1 MIMKFRMKVLCSL
14 LTAAM
19 CCTPVL
25 SGCSSQ
31 EEPSL
36 AQEEAEG
43 KEQDV
48 LDETDGAAGE
58 GAGNLGKFSMEDI
71 NGSAYTEELFADH
84 DLTMVNVFTTWCTP
98 CIREI
103 PDLEKLHKEME
114 GQGVGVVGIVLDAIG
129 SSGKVDEKAVEK
141 AKILA
146 EKTGAA
152 YPFLI
157 PDEGY
162 LGGRNW
168 KGWQDEPLLTVSMGR
183 NLYRCLRFRVDGDWD
198 LPGRDGGGVG
208 KSSKYMYGVYR
219 NWIRERITSGNA
231 IECRHYGGF
240 LPIVT

>member
-1 MIMKFRMKVLCSL
+1 M
-14 LTAAM
+14 
-19 CCTPVL
+19 
-25 SGCSSQ
+25 
-31 EEPSL
+31 

-162 LGGRNW
+162 LGGRLAGIAAVPETFFVDKDGNIVGETYSGSRSFEDW
-168 KGWQDEPLLTVSMGR
+168 KGIVEKELE
-183 NLYRCLRFRVDGDWD
+183 
-198 LPGRDGGGVG
+198 GVA
-208 KSSKYMYGVYR
+208 R
-219 NWIRERITSGNA
+219 
-231 IECRHYGGF
+231 
-240 LPIVT
+240 

>member
-1 MIMKFRMKVLCSL
+1 MKFRMKVLCSL
-14 LTAAM
+14 LAAAM

-31 EEPSL
+31 EEDSL

-43 KEQDV
+43 KEQDI
-48 LDETDGAAGE
+48 LDEKDGASGE
-58 GAGNLGKFSMEDI
+58 SAGNLGKFSTEDI

-114 GQGVGVVGIVLDAIG
+114 GQGVGVVGIVLDAIS
-129 SSGKVDEKAVEK
+129 SSGKVDEEAVEK

-162 LGGRNW
+162 LGGRLAGIAAVPETFFVDKVGNIVGETYSGSRSFEDW
-168 KGWQDEPLLTVSMGR
+168 KEIVEKELE
-183 NLYRCLRFRVDGDWD
+183 
-198 LPGRDGGGVG
+198 GVA
-208 KSSKYMYGVYR
+208 K
-219 NWIRERITSGNA
+219 
-231 IECRHYGGF
+231 
-240 LPIVT
+240 

>member
-1 MIMKFRMKVLCSL
+1 MKFRMKVLCSL

-31 EEPSL
+31 EVPSL

-162 LGGRNW
+162 LGGRLAGIAAVPETFFVDKDGNIVGETYSGSRSFEDW
-168 KGWQDEPLLTVSMGR
+168 KGIVEKELE
-183 NLYRCLRFRVDGDWD
+183 
-198 LPGRDGGGVG
+198 GVA
-208 KSSKYMYGVYR
+208 R
-219 NWIRERITSGNA
+219 
-231 IECRHYGGF
+231 
-240 LPIVT
+240 

>member
-1 MIMKFRMKVLCSL
+1 MKFRMKVLCSL

-162 LGGRNW
+162 LGGRLAGIAAVPETFFVDKDGNIVGETYSGSRSFEDC
-168 KGWQDEPLLTVSMGR
+168 KGIVEKELE
-183 NLYRCLRFRVDGDWD
+183 
-198 LPGRDGGGVG
+198 GVA
-208 KSSKYMYGVYR
+208 R
-219 NWIRERITSGNA
+219 
-231 IECRHYGGF
+231 
-240 LPIVT
+240 

>member
-1 MIMKFRMKVLCSL
+1 MKFRMKVLCSL

-48 LDETDGAAGE
+48 LDETDGAGGE

-162 LGGRNW
+162 LGGRLAGIAAVPETFFVDKDGNIVGETYSGSRSFEDW
-168 KGWQDEPLLTVSMGR
+168 KGIVEKELE
-183 NLYRCLRFRVDGDWD
+183 
-198 LPGRDGGGVG
+198 GVA
-208 KSSKYMYGVYR
+208 R
-219 NWIRERITSGNA
+219 
-231 IECRHYGGF
+231 
-240 LPIVT
+240 

>member
-1 MIMKFRMKVLCSL
+1 MKFRMKVLCSL

-19 CCTPVL
+19 CCTPGL

-162 LGGRNW
+162 LGGRLAGIAAVPETFFVDKDGNIVGETYSGSRSFEDW
-168 KGWQDEPLLTVSMGR
+168 KGIVEKELE
-183 NLYRCLRFRVDGDWD
+183 
-198 LPGRDGGGVG
+198 GVA
-208 KSSKYMYGVYR
+208 R
-219 NWIRERITSGNA
+219 
-231 IECRHYGGF
+231 
-240 LPIVT
+240 

>member
-1 MIMKFRMKVLCSL
+1 MRFRMKVLCSL
-14 LTAAM
+14 LAAAM

-129 SSGKVDEKAVEK
+129 SSGKVDEEAVEK

-162 LGGRNW
+162 LGGRLAGIAAVPETFFVDKDGNIVGETYSGSRSFEDW
-168 KGWQDEPLLTVSMGR
+168 KGIVEKELE
-183 NLYRCLRFRVDGDWD
+183 
-198 LPGRDGGGVG
+198 GVA
-208 KSSKYMYGVYR
+208 K
-219 NWIRERITSGNA
+219 
-231 IECRHYGGF
+231 
-240 LPIVT
+240 

>member
-162 LGGRNW
+162 LGGRLAGIAAVPETFFVDKDGNIVGETYSGSRSFEDW
-168 KGWQDEPLLTVSMGR
+168 KGIVEKELE
-183 NLYRCLRFRVDGDWD
+183 
-198 LPGRDGGGVG
+198 GVA
-208 KSSKYMYGVYR
+208 R
-219 NWIRERITSGNA
+219 
-231 IECRHYGGF
+231 
-240 LPIVT
+240 

>member
-1 MIMKFRMKVLCSL
+1 MKFRMKVLCSL
-14 LTAAM
+14 LAAAM

-58 GAGNLGKFSMEDI
+58 GAGNLGKFSVEDI

-129 SSGKVDEKAVEK
+129 SSGKVDEEAVEK

-162 LGGRNW
+162 LGGRLAGIAAVPETFFVDKDGNIVGETYSGSRSFEDW
-168 KGWQDEPLLTVSMGR
+168 KGIVEKELE
-183 NLYRCLRFRVDGDWD
+183 
-198 LPGRDGGGVG
+198 GVA
-208 KSSKYMYGVYR
+208 R
-219 NWIRERITSGNA
+219 
-231 IECRHYGGF
+231 
-240 LPIVT
+240 

>member
-1 MIMKFRMKVLCSL
+1 MKFRMKVLCSL

-162 LGGRNW
+162 LGGRLAGIAAVPETFFVDKDGNIVGATYSGSRSFEDW
-168 KGWQDEPLLTVSMGR
+168 KGIVEKELE
-183 NLYRCLRFRVDGDWD
+183 
-198 LPGRDGGGVG
+198 GVA
-208 KSSKYMYGVYR
+208 R
-219 NWIRERITSGNA
+219 
-231 IECRHYGGF
+231 
-240 LPIVT
+240 

>member
-1 MIMKFRMKVLCSL
+1 MKFRMKVLCSL
-14 LTAAM
+14 LAAAM

-25 SGCSSQ
+25 GGCSSQ

-48 LDETDGAAGE
+48 LDETDGASRE

-71 NGSAYTEELFADH
+71 NGSTYTEGMFADH

-129 SSGKVDEKAVEK
+129 SSGKVDEEAVEK

-162 LGGRNW
+162 LGGRLAGIAAVPETFFVDKDGNIVGETYSGSRSFEDW
-168 KGWQDEPLLTVSMGR
+168 KGIVEKELE
-183 NLYRCLRFRVDGDWD
+183 
-198 LPGRDGGGVG
+198 GVA
-208 KSSKYMYGVYR
+208 K
-219 NWIRERITSGNA
+219 
-231 IECRHYGGF
+231 
-240 LPIVT
+240 

>member
-162 LGGRNW
+162 LGGRLAGIAAVPETFFVDKDGNIVGETYSGSRSFEDW
-168 KGWQDEPLLTVSMGR
+168 KGIVEKELE
-183 NLYRCLRFRVDGDWD
+183 
-198 LPGRDGGGVG
+198 GVA
-208 KSSKYMYGVYR
+208 K
-219 NWIRERITSGNA
+219 
-231 IECRHYGGF
+231 
-240 LPIVT
+240 

>member
-1 MIMKFRMKVLCSL
+1 MKFRMKVLCSL
-14 LTAAM
+14 LAAAM

-58 GAGNLGKFSMEDI
+58 GAGNLGKFSVEDI

-129 SSGKVDEKAVEK
+129 SSGKVDEEAVEK

-162 LGGRNW
+162 LGGRLAGIAAVPETFFVDKDGNIVGETYSGSRSFEDW
-168 KGWQDEPLLTVSMGR
+168 KGIVEKELE
-183 NLYRCLRFRVDGDWD
+183 
-198 LPGRDGGGVG
+198 GVA
-208 KSSKYMYGVYR
+208 K
-219 NWIRERITSGNA
+219 
-231 IECRHYGGF
+231 
-240 LPIVT
+240 